1 MKTLRDAS
9 SIRAF
14 VKRYLNENA
23 VEVPLS
29 KEKAAQERLSHQ
41 LSSLR
46 NEGDAAK
53 PAATKKQ
60 SATVE
65 AAAEEIASKKAK
77 EVDVEDVI
85 DQLNALRSGKSLKDP
100 VVKKNFEEYFESL
113 KQDERVALLVFLK
126 GIGQVLTGEVS
137 GEAAIAPHEPPS
149 NVEMSK
155 TKKVTIKPNV
165 IRKATPAASPKAE
178 KAPEAAPI
186 KPKAK

>member
-14 VKRYLNENA
+14 IKENA
-23 VEVPLS
+23 LS
-29 KEKAAQERLSHQ
+29 AEEQAQKNLERKLNSISSNEKTPERK
-41 LSSLR
+41 
-46 NEGDAAK
+46 A
-53 PAATKKQ
+53 

-65 AAAEEIASKKAK
+65 AAAEDVASKKSK
-77 EVDVEDVI
+77 DVDVSDVV

-100 VVKKNFEEYFESL
+100 VVKKNFEEYFMSL
-113 KQDERVALLVFLK
+113 KQDERVALLIFLK

-137 GEAAIAPHEPPS
+137 GEAAIAPHEAPS
-149 NVEMSK
+149 NVEMMK

-165 IRKATPAASPKAE
+165 IRKEMPAKPEAE
-178 KAPEAAPI
+178 KTPEVAPI